1 MAVQKYD
8 IRRPESE
15 GGGFEERYWS
25 PVNSPVFGSAG
36 EVAYI
41 IHRVEDVT
49 EFIRLKQQRIE
60 QEKLTRELRTH
71 SEQMESEVYVRAQEL
86 QNVNQK
92 LREANE
98 ELTRLYDRTREL
110 DKLKTEFLANV
121 SHELRT
127 PLTLILAPVESLLAG
142 EYGDLL
148 GPQIDA
154 LRVVH
159 NNAVRLLQM
168 VTGLL
173 DFARLE
179 SGRAEVH
186 REPVEVVALT
196 RTILND
202 FKPVLAQNVLESQF
216 AAEPPR
222 AWVQMDRYLY
232 ERILF
237 NLLSNAVKF
246 TPAGGQV
253 SVRLQLEGDRLSLSV
268 SDTGPG
274 ISEVDQLHLFQK
286 FRQLEGSSTRRF
298 EGTGLGLAL
307 VREFAGLLGGAASVA
322 SAVGRG
328 STFSVE
334 CLAPACDAAPA
345 QSAKVPQRR
354 TLTHRYEPTA
364 CQGEAPAPV
373 APAAGRPRVLIA
385 EDNRE
390 LATYIRTLLEGDCE
404 FHIVTDGEA
413 ALTEVRHDP
422 PDLIL
427 ADVMMPRRDG
437 ISLCKEVKSDP
448 ATATIPVILL
458 TALTHREALL
468 KGWEAGADEY
478 LFKPFH
484 PKELVTRVRGMIAV
498 GRQRKEH
505 DKARYRVQ
513 EELEQQV
520 QLRTAQLME
529 AHRRK
534 DAFLTMLAHELRNPL
549 APLRNA
555 LHVLRRRETID
566 PAVSQ
571 GYERMERQV
580 LHLGRIVDDL
590 LDVSRIVQGKIQLRP
605 ERVDLARLVRNAVED
620 HRGMLQQA
628 GLILDVNLPEVP
640 VWVMGD
646 ATRLSQ
652 IVANLLDNA
661 AKFTGPG
668 GRVNIQLVVDAR
680 ATNADIVIRDT
691 GIGIERD
698 LLPRLFETF
707 TQADQSLERSKGGLG
722 LGLSLVKGLTELH
735 GGTVHAASAGPRS
748 GAEFTVKLPVLPEPL
763 ALSTMPAGTTHAGK
777 PLHVLVV
784 EDNHDAA
791 ESLRSLLELHGHKV
805 AVAYCGLDGVK
816 AAERW
821 QPDVVICDIGLPG
834 LDGYAVAGKL
844 RQNPSTA
851 HALLVAVT
859 GYGQN
864 EDRCRSHEAG
874 FDRHL
879 VKPVDPEVLQAILL
893 ARADS

>member
-1 MAVQKYD
+1 
-8 IRRPESE
+8 
-15 GGGFEERYWS
+15 
-25 PVNSPVFGSAG
+25 
-36 EVAYI
+36 
-41 IHRVEDVT
+41 
-49 EFIRLKQQRIE
+49 
-60 QEKLTRELRTH
+60 
-71 SEQMESEVYVRAQEL
+71 MESEVYARAQEL

-92 LREANE
+92 LREANL
-98 ELTRLYDRTREL
+98 ELTRLYDHTREL
-110 DKLKTEFLANV
+110 DRLKTEFLANV

-159 NNAVRLLQM
+159 NNAVRLLQI

-179 SGRAEVH
+179 SGRAEVN
-186 REPVEVVALT
+186 REAVEIVALT

-202 FKPVLAQNVLESQF
+202 FQPAFAKNVLESQIV
-216 AAEPPR
+216 ADPPR
-222 AWVQMDRYLY
+222 AWVQIDRYLY

-253 SVRLQLEGDRLSLSV
+253 SVRLQLEKDRLRLSV

-274 ISEVDQLHLFQK
+274 ISQADQQYLFQK
-286 FRQLEGSSTRRF
+286 FHQLEGSSTRRF

-307 VREFAGLLGGAASVA
+307 VREFAGLLGGSASVA
-322 SAVGRG
+322 STLGSG
-328 STFSVE
+328 STFTVE
-334 CLAPACDAAPA
+334 CLAPVCDAAPVQA
-345 QSAKVPQRR
+345 AKVPPRR

-364 CQGEAPAPV
+364 CQSAQPAPV
-373 APAAGRPRVLIA
+373 APAADRPRVLIA
-385 EDNRE
+385 EDNEE
-390 LATYIRTLLEGDCE
+390 LATYIGTLLEGDCE

-413 ALTEVRHDP
+413 ALTRVQQDP

-437 ISLCKEVKSDP
+437 ISLCQEVKSSK
-448 ATATIPVILL
+448 AAANIPVILL

-505 DKARYRVQ
+505 EETRSRIQ

-520 QLRTAQLME
+520 QVRTAQLME
-529 AHRRK
+529 ANRRK

-555 LHVLRRRETID
+555 LHVLRRREGTD
-566 PAVSQ
+566 PALSQ

-605 ERVDLARLVRNAVED
+605 ERLDLARLVRNAVDD
-620 HRGMLQQA
+620 HRSTLQQA
-628 GLILDVNLPEVP
+628 GLTVDADLPEVP
-640 VWVMGD
+640 VWALGD
-646 ATRLSQ
+646 STRISQ

-668 GRVNIQLVVDAR
+668 GRVNIQLVVNPR
-680 ATNADIVIRDT
+680 ASNADILVRDT

-707 TQADQSLERSKGGLG
+707 TQADQSVERRTGGLG
-722 LGLSLVKGLTELH
+722 LGLSLVKGLSELH
-735 GGTVHAASAGPRS
+735 GGAVHAASAGPGC
-748 GAEFTVKLPVLPEPL
+748 GAEFTIRLPVLPEPRAL
-763 ALSTMPAGTTHAGK
+763 ATMPAGARHSGK

-784 EDNHDAA
+784 EDNRDAA
-791 ESLRSLLELHGHKV
+791 ETLRSVLQLHGHKV
-805 AVAYCGLDGVK
+805 AVAYSGPDGVET
-816 AAERW
+816 AERW
-821 QPDVVICDIGLPG
+821 QPDVVLCDIGLPG
-834 LDGYAVAGKL
+834 LDGYGVAGKL

-851 HALLVAVT
+851 NALLVAVT

-864 EDRCRSHEAG
+864 EDRYRSHEAG

-879 VKPVDPEVLQAILL
+879 VKPVDPEVLLAILT